1 MKRLLAS
8 SVALVVSVAVVIA
21 VLVVVHGNGSPKAG
35 PTPVVAARA
44 STDPTPYAS
53 LTSAQIDALPEA
65 RYDAVIPGLMAYQS
79 SSVPT
84 AAIAAYSL
92 RADTALYGNDRTTP
106 VARLDAKNFMGVNTV
121 VVPVRTA
128 GAWTLVMTPARQTLP
143 STSGGV
149 AAAQTAGWIRTSAMV
164 LTGELKQH
172 IVVSVSNQ
180 SLTVV
185 GADGSVVHTFRA
197 GVGTATTPTPV
208 GVIGYLQARYT
219 DPAQGEALY
228 PIQLTSLH
236 SSAADNPYGG
246 TDGGLIGIHYNIVAS
261 GAVSHGCIRLSVAA
275 ISAVNALPL
284 GTVVVIAR

>member
-128 GAWTLVMTPARQTLP
+128 GAWTLVM
-143 STSGGV
+143 
-149 AAAQTAGWIRTSAMV
+149 V